1 MAAHNPFHFYT
12 RLNQTEL
19 LGRKARNVAELLE
32 GIKAVPDSS
41 IYHHTHRILQ
51 QYHYMSPAP
60 PNDFA
65 YWITDALSED
75 ALGETMASVDVIGF
89 EKIGDVRDRFVAIV
103 NDFLKHKKKMRMCPA
118 SEEFHFMACKTFIL
132 PTPYVA
138 HTVEE
143 FRGLLEKVSVHSLYF
158 HIFEARLRLGRID
171 NDFSRWFR
179 DLGEASLANALSKL
193 DPYSY
198 SLKSLRTKIL
208 SIIDK
213 EKRTSD

>member
-1 MAAHNPFHFYT
+1 MDAHEPFYFYT

-19 LGRKARNVAELLE
+19 LGRSARNVVELLE

-41 IYHHTHRILQ
+41 IYQHTHRILQ

-65 YWITDALSED
+65 YWITDALNED
-75 ALGETMASVDVIGF
+75 ALGETMANVDVIEF
-89 EKIGDVRDRFVAIV
+89 EKMGDVRDRFVAIL
-103 NDFLKHKKKMRMCPA
+103 NDFLKHKRKIGMCPA

-143 FRGLLEKVSVHSLYF
+143 FRRLLEKVSVHSLYF
-158 HIFEARLRLGRID
+158 HLFEARLRLRRID
-171 NDFSRWFR
+171 NDFSLWFR
-179 DLGEASLANALSKL
+179 DLGAMSLANELSRL

-208 SIIDK
+208 TIIDK
-213 EKRTSD
+213 EKGTSG

>member
-1 MAAHNPFHFYT
+1 
-12 RLNQTEL
+12 
-19 LGRKARNVAELLE
+19 
-32 GIKAVPDSS
+32 
-41 IYHHTHRILQ
+41 
-51 QYHYMSPAP
+51 MSPAP

-65 YWITDALSED
+65 YWITDALNED
-75 ALGETMASVDVIGF
+75 ALGETMASVDVIEF
-89 EKIGDVRDRFVAIV
+89 EKIADVRERFVALL
-103 NDFLKHKKKMRMCPA
+103 NDFLKHERKIRMCPA

-143 FRGLLEKVSVHSLYF
+143 FRRLLEKVSVHSLYF
-158 HIFEARLRLGRID
+158 HIFEARLRLERID

-179 DLGEASLANALSKL
+179 DLGEVSLANAVSKL

-208 SIIDK
+208 TIIDK
-213 EKRTSD
+213 ENRTSD